1 MRIKRSSG
9 IALMALSVALA
20 VLSVF
25 VSQGPANTDKAA
37 ARASRILTRRVV
49 KLDSCISS
57 ALSQD
62 RRSWMSFD
70 NLPSDFVIYRYCGDT
85 LQSWCNQFPLHNDD
99 LSSVVAV
106 ERLSSYRNRIVSP
119 LSEISDIPSFVN
131 YGSKWYIVK
140 TRSVD
145 DCTVVAGL
153 EVDDEF
159 SPPSRRRVVGERFS
173 IEPLSYGTGS
183 AVSVSGV
190 PVFKIT
196 SDPSSE
202 GADSNPL
209 LFWFALLLFLIGLCL
224 FAASTR
230 TWTGLA
236 VSAALLT
243 AVMTLV
249 YIYGRGI
256 GNVFRLFSPTLYADR
271 QFLYSLGAVVIL
283 NLYITLLSIFIYMAR
298 RTVYSSVA
306 GSKRNL
312 GILAGLSFLSTGIII
327 FHIVHSFRSIVM
339 HSSISLEPFKSP
351 SINIYTGV
359 VYVSFLALAMAIPL
373 LLRFAEPFLRRQGVK
388 MEIFS
393 LKGRII
399 FSGIVAA
406 YFVITS
412 SVLGFRK
419 EESKVEVWS
428 NRLSMDRDI
437 GLEIQLI
444 SIEQGIAAD
453 QVIRAVS
460 AVSGT
465 SGLVHNHLAEAYL
478 GRITQWNDISVYLTD
493 ESTNNPTLS
502 AMFETRVAHASR
514 IAEMS
519 NFFFSRDVVGR
530 GRYTGYFIYP
540 HEDGTYT
547 SMLLC
552 IDPKSN
558 REDRGYLSLLGI
570 SGPGRIS
577 IPPQYSYAKY
587 SEGRL
592 MTFKGFYPYP
602 TVCPEEFVETGRSSG
617 YTFKDGY
624 IHFCFDVS
632 DEATIVISRDRSDG
646 FNYIVELLLFW
657 VLSFL
662 IISAMAASGASR
674 QGENAYFRNRIKGIL
689 FSTLTFTLIA
699 MSIFSVYF
707 VYRRYEQ
714 DLRIEMSSKI
724 DSITALVQRF
734 TRNARDYRDLQN
746 QEFHGTLEMV
756 ANTLGSDITIYS
768 SSGKAF
774 MSTTPEVFDR
784 MILGFRLDEDVYREI
799 VEGHNRFVIARDRI
813 GDSRF
818 NTMYAPVFGADGR
831 MVAIISSPFTEQNES
846 LEYDAVKH
854 IIAVITVFL
863 MLILLARF
871 SIEGVVDRLF
881 RPISEMSRKMKVS
894 AADSLEYIEYDRD
907 DEISSLVNSYNKM
920 VSDLA
925 ASAEALAL
933 AERNNA
939 WTAMAQQVAHE
950 IKNPLTPIKLKL
962 QMLARLKASGRPEW
976 QEKFDEVAA
985 VVLEH
990 IDILASTAGEFTCVA
1005 NLYSEPYVDIDL
1017 DRLLKEEV
1025 MMFEG
1030 REGIEITYYG
1040 LEGVVVSGPKPQLTR
1055 VFVNLITNAVQAVEN
1070 SAPEGG
1076 GKIVV
1081 SLRKSVEEGFYD
1093 IVVEDNGPGVA
1104 KENIKKLFI
1113 PNFTTKSH
1121 GSGIGL
1127 ALSKGII
1134 DRVKGTLTYSRSFAL
1149 GGACFT
1155 VKYPANQSE
1164 GN

>member
-1 MRIKRSSG
+1 
-9 IALMALSVALA
+9 MALSVVFA

-25 VSQGPANTDKAA
+25 VSRGPANTDKAA
-37 ARASRILTRRVV
+37 ARVSRILSRRVE
-49 KLDSCISS
+49 KLDSCISH
-57 ALSQD
+57 AFTFD
-62 RRSWMSFD
+62 KRSWMEFED
-70 NLPSDFVIYRYCGDT
+70 FPSDFVIYRYYSDT

-119 LSEISDIPSFVN
+119 LSEVSELPSFVN

-140 TRSVD
+140 KLSRG

-153 EVDDEF
+153 EVDDDF
-159 SPPSRRRVVGERFS
+159 SGPSRRKVVGERFS

-183 AVSVSGV
+183 PVFVDGIA
-190 PVFKIT
+190 VFKIT

-202 GADSNPL
+202 GADSNPA
-209 LFWFALLLFLIGLCL
+209 LFWLSLFLFLTGLCL
-224 FAASTR
+224 FAASAR
-230 TWTGLA
+230 TWVGLA
-236 VSAALLT
+236 VSVSLLT
-243 AVMTLV
+243 VVMTLV
-249 YIYGRGI
+249 YFYGRGI

-271 QFLYSLGAVVIL
+271 QFLYSLGAVVVF
-283 NLYITLLSIFIYMAR
+283 NLYITLLSIFIYMSR
-298 RTVYSSVA
+298 RTIYSFVA
-306 GSKRNL
+306 GSHLRQGL
-312 GILAGLSFLSTGIII
+312 LAGSAYLSSALII

-339 HSSISLEPFKSP
+339 HSSISLEPFKAPTIS
-351 SINIYTGV
+351 IYTGV
-359 VYVSFLALAMAIPL
+359 VYVSFLALAMALPL
-373 LLRFAEPFLRRQGVK
+373 LFRLAEPFLHRQGIRAD
-388 MEIFS
+388 IFS
-393 LKGRII
+393 LRGRVI
-399 FSGIVAA
+399 FSGAVAF
-406 YFVITS
+406 YFILTS
-412 SVLGFRK
+412 SVLGFKK

-444 SIEQGIAAD
+444 SIEQGIASD

-460 AVSGT
+460 AISGT
-465 SGLVHNHLAEAYL
+465 GGLVHNRLAEAYL

-493 ESTNNPTLS
+493 EHTSNSNLQ
-502 AMFETRVAHASR
+502 AMFESRVARASR

-547 SMLLC
+547 SMILC

-587 SEGRL
+587 SDGRL

-602 TVCPEEFVETGRSSG
+602 TVCPDDFISSATVSRG

-624 IHFCFDVS
+624 IHFCFEIS
-632 DEATIVISRDRSDG
+632 DEEAIVISRARSDG
-646 FNYIVELLLFW
+646 FSYIVELLLFW

-662 IISAMAASGASR
+662 IISAMAGRDA
-674 QGENAYFRNRIKGIL
+674 QGENTYFRGRIKGIL
-689 FSTLTFTLIA
+689 FSALTTTLVA

-714 DLRIEMSSKI
+714 DLRIEVSSKI

-756 ANTLGSDITIYS
+756 ANTLGSDITMYS

-799 VEGHNRFVIARDRI
+799 VEHHNRFFIARDKI
-813 GDSRF
+813 GDSSF
-818 NTMYAPVFGADGR
+818 NTMYAPVFGVEGR

-871 SIEGVVDRLF
+871 GIEAVVDRLF
-881 RPISEMSRKMKVS
+881 RPLSEMGRKMKVS
-894 AADSLEYIEYDRD
+894 AADNLEYIEYDRD
-907 DEISSLVNSYNKM
+907 DEISSLVASYNKM
-920 VSDLA
+920 VSDLS
-925 ASAEALAL
+925 ASTKALAL
-933 AERNNA
+933 AERDAA
-939 WTAMAQQVAHE
+939 WSAMARQVAHE

-962 QMLARLKASGRPEW
+962 QMLIHMKATGKPGW

-990 IDILASTAGEFTCVA
+990 IDILADTAGEFSTFA
-1005 NLYSEPYVDIDL
+1005 NLYSEAHVDIDL
-1017 DRLLKEEV
+1017 DNLLKEEV

-1030 REGIEITYYG
+1030 REGIELSYIG
-1040 LEGVVVSGPKPQLTR
+1040 LSGAMVSGPKPQLTR

-1070 SAPEGG
+1070 SAPDGG
-1076 GKIVV
+1076 GKVVV
-1081 SLRKSVEEGFYD
+1081 SLRNSVDEGFYD
-1093 IVVEDNGPGVA
+1093 IVIEDNGPGVD
-1104 KENIKKLFI
+1104 KENIKKLFT

-1121 GSGIGL
+1121 GSGLGL
-1127 ALSKGII
+1127 AISKSII
-1134 DRVKGTLTYSRSFAL
+1134 DRVGGTISYSRSFTL

-1155 VKYPANQSE
+1155 VKYPICRLPA
-1164 GN
+1164 

>member
-9 IALMALSVALA
+9 IALMALSVVLA

-25 VSQGPANTDKAA
+25 VSRGPANTDKAA
-37 ARASRILTRRVV
+37 ARAGRTLDRRVE
-49 KLDSCISS
+49 KLDAYMNA
-57 ALSQD
+57 ALTQD
-62 RRSWMSFD
+62 RQSWMSFE
-70 NLPSDFVIYRYCGDT
+70 NFPSDFVIYRYCSDT

-99 LSSVVAV
+99 ISSVATV
-106 ERLSSYRNRIVSP
+106 ERLSSYRSRIVSP
-119 LSEISDIPSFVN
+119 LSEVTDIPSFVN
-131 YGSKWYIVK
+131 YGPKWFIVK
-140 TRSVD
+140 RQSLG
-145 DCTVVAGL
+145 DCTVIAGL
-153 EVDDEF
+153 EVDDEL
-159 SPPSRRRVVGERFS
+159 SGPSRRKVVGERFS

-183 AVSVSGV
+183 PVFVSGV

-196 SDPSSE
+196 SDPSSD
-202 GADSNPL
+202 GADSNPA
-209 LFWFALLLFLIGLCL
+209 LFWFALLMFLTGLCL

-236 VSAALLT
+236 VSSALLT

-249 YIYGRGI
+249 YLYGRGI

-283 NLYITLLSIFIYMAR
+283 NLYVTLLSIFIYMTR
-298 RTVYSSVA
+298 RTIYSFVA
-306 GSKRNL
+306 GSKRKL
-312 GILAGLSFLSTGIII
+312 GILAGFSLLSSGIII
-327 FHIVHSFRSIVM
+327 FHIIHSFRSIVM
-339 HSSISLEPFKSP
+339 HSSISLEPFKAP
-351 SINIYTGV
+351 SISIYTGV
-359 VYVSFLALAMAIPL
+359 VYVSFLSLAMTIPL
-373 LLRFAEPFLRRQGVK
+373 LLRFMEPFLRRQGIK
-388 MEIFS
+388 MNIFS
-393 LKGRII
+393 LRGRII
-399 FSGIVAA
+399 FSGLVAI
-406 YFVITS
+406 YFVVTS

-437 GLEIQLI
+437 GLEIQLLG
-444 SIEQGIAAD
+444 IEQGIAAD
-453 QVIRAVS
+453 QVIRVVS

-465 SGLVHNHLAEAYL
+465 GGLVHNRLVEAYL
-478 GRITQWNDISVYLTD
+478 GRITQWNDISVYITD
-493 ESTNNPTLS
+493 DTSTNPNLK
-502 AMFETRVAHASR
+502 AMFESRVARASR

-540 HEDGTYT
+540 HDDGTYS
-547 SMLLC
+547 SMILC

-570 SGPGRIS
+570 SGPGRIA

-587 SEGRL
+587 SDGRL

-602 TVCPEEFVETGRSSG
+602 TLCPEDFIKTGHSFG
-617 YTFKDGY
+617 HTFKDGY
-624 IHFCFDVS
+624 IHFCFEVS
-632 DEATIVISRDRSDG
+632 DDATIVISRDRNDG

-662 IISAMAASGASR
+662 IISAMAAGGVAR
-674 QGENAYFRNRIKGIL
+674 GGENTYFRSRIKGIL
-689 FSTLTFTLIA
+689 FSALTFTLVA

-724 DSITALVQRF
+724 DSITAMVQRF
-734 TRNARDYRDLQN
+734 TRNTRDYRDLQN

-799 VEGHNRFVIARDRI
+799 VEGHNRFVIARDKI
-813 GDSRF
+813 GESRF
-818 NTMYAPVFGADGR
+818 NTMYAPVFASDGH
-831 MVAIISSPFTEQNES
+831 MVAILSSPFTEQNES

-871 SIEGVVDRLF
+871 GIEAVVDKLF
-881 RPISEMSRKMKVS
+881 GPLSEMSRKMKVS
-894 AADSLEYIEYDRD
+894 AADNLEYIQYDRD
-907 DEISSLVNSYNKM
+907 DEISSLVSSYNKM
-920 VSDLA
+920 VSDLS
-925 ASAEALAL
+925 ASTEALAL

-939 WTAMAQQVAHE
+939 WSAMARQVAHE

-962 QMLARLKASGRPEW
+962 QMLIRMKDAGKPEW

-990 IDILASTAGEFTCVA
+990 IDVLADTASEFSTFA
-1005 NLYSEPYVDIDL
+1005 NFYSEPYVDIDL
-1017 DRLLKEEV
+1017 DKLLNEEV

-1030 REGIEITYYG
+1030 REGIELTYYG
-1040 LEGVVVSGPKPQLTR
+1040 LAGVIVSGPRPQLTR
-1055 VFVNLITNAVQAVEN
+1055 VLVNLITNAVQALEGAEL
-1070 SAPEGG
+1070 SGG
-1076 GKIVV
+1076 GKVVV
-1081 SLRKSVEEGFYD
+1081 SLRKSVEDGFYD
-1093 IVVEDNGPGVA
+1093 IVIEDNGPGVDP
-1104 KENIKKLFI
+1104 ENVGKLFT
-1113 PNFTTKSH
+1113 PNFTTKTH
-1121 GSGIGL
+1121 GSGLGL
-1127 ALSKGII
+1127 AICKSVI
-1134 DRVKGTLTYSRSFAL
+1134 DRVGGTISYSRSFTL

-1155 VKYPANQSE
+1155 VKYPALNK
-1164 GN
+1164 